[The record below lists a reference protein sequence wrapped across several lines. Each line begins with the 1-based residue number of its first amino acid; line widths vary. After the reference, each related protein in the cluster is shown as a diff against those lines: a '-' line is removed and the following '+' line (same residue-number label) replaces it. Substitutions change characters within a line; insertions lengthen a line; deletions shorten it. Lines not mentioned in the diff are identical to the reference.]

1 VLLLLLF
8 PKSPLVRL
16 IEEREHMKRRP
27 LRRLGAVPLLSATV
41 VALVL
46 SGCSAAGGGASNS
59 GGDVD
64 KAAVAK
70 ADAALKDLEGQVLST
85 GPNGEEASSVDEV
98 QLTDDQVAQVQA
110 MGAKAAIVMHYG
122 GNDWSTAQ
130 VDGLQSEFKR
140 LGINVVAT
148 TDADFKPE
156 QQVSDLETVMTQNPN
171 VIVSIPTDP
180 VATAGAYRAAAQAG
194 AKLVFMDN
202 VPQGFTAGTDYVSM
216 VSADNYGNGV
226 VSAHLLARSLGGAG
240 KVGVI
245 YHNADFFVTKQRYD
259 GFKKTIEDNY
269 SDMQIV
275 AEQGIAGPDFA
286 GDAQAAANAMLS
298 QNPDLDAIWA
308 VWDVPAE
315 GVLAAARAAGR
326 TDLKVATQDL
336 GLNVA
341 IAMAKDELVV
351 GLGAQRPFDQG
362 VTEARLAALSLLG
375 QPTPAYVALPALPVD
390 HDNVLDAW
398 KQVYH
403 SDPPSTLADS
413 YKD

>member
-1 VLLLLLF
+1 
-8 PKSPLVRL
+8 
-16 IEEREHMKRRP
+16 MKRRP
-27 LRRLGAVPLLSATV
+27 LRRLGAVPLLSAAV

-46 SGCSAAGGGASNS
+46 SGCSAAGGDASSS

-64 KAAVAK
+64 QAAVDK
-70 ADAALKDLEGQVLST
+70 ADAALADLEGQVLST

-140 LGINVVAT
+140 LGINVIAT

-156 QQVSDLETVMTQNPN
+156 QQVSDIETVMTQSPN

-180 VATAGAYRAAAQAG
+180 VATASAYRAAAQAG

-202 VPQGFTAGTDYVSM
+202 VPDGFQAGTDYVSM

-240 KVGVI
+240 KIGVI

-259 GFKKTIEDNY
+259 GFKKTVQDEY
-269 SDMQIV
+269 PDMEIA

-326 TDLKVATQDL
+326 ADLKVATQDL

-375 QPTPAYVALPALPVD
+375 QQTPAYVALPALPVD

-403 SDPPSTLADS
+403 SDPPSTLSDS

>member
-1 VLLLLLF
+1 
-8 PKSPLVRL
+8 
-16 IEEREHMKRRP
+16 MKRRP
-27 LRRLGAVPLLSATV
+27 LRRPGAVPLLAATAL
-41 VALVL
+41 ALVL
-46 SGCSAAGGGASNS
+46 SGCSASGGGASTS

-64 KAAVAK
+64 QAAVDK
-70 ADAALKDLEGQVLST
+70 ADAALKDLQGQVLST
-85 GPNGEEASSVDEV
+85 GPNGEKASSVDDV
-98 QLTDDQVAQVQA
+98 TLTDDQVNQVKA

-130 VDGLQSEFKR
+130 VDGLKSEFDR
-140 LGINVVAT
+140 LGINVIAT

-156 QQVSDLETVMTQNPN
+156 QQVSDIETVRAQNPN

-180 VATAGAYRAAAQAG
+180 VATASAYRDASNAG
-194 AKLVFMDN
+194 IKLVFMDN
-202 VPQGFTAGTDYVSM
+202 VPQGFQAGQDYVSM

-226 VSAHLLARSLGGAG
+226 VSAHLLARSLGGKG

-245 YHNADFFVTKQRYD
+245 YHNADFFVTQQRYD
-259 GFKKTIEDNY
+259 GFKKTVADDY
-269 SDMQIV
+269 PDMQIV
-275 AEQGIAGPDFA
+275 ADQGIAGPDFA
-286 GDAQAAANAMLS
+286 GDAQAAADAMLS
-298 QNPDLDAIWA
+298 QHSDLDAIWA

-315 GVLAAARAAGR
+315 GVLAAARGAGR

-341 IAMAKDELVV
+341 IALAKDELVV

-375 QPTPAYVALPALPVD
+375 QPTPPYVALPALPVD

-413 YKD
+413 YKNG